1 DAARLNHSATHLL
14 HAALRRRLSE
24 HVKQAG
30 SLVTPERLRF
40 DFSHHRPVD
49 DGALRDIEDE
59 TNASIRA
66 NAEVTTEEMSYDD
79 AIKAGA
85 LAFFGDK
92 YGDRVSV
99 VRMGGFSTELCG
111 GTHVQRTG
119 DIGVLKIRGES
130 GVAAGVRRLEAVS
143 GEGALELIRSHE
155 AVLRDISALLR
166 TPGEEAAARL
176 EKLLAQQRELE
187 KRIAELQG
195 KLAGGASRDLLAD
208 ARRRLRAAR
217 RREPLVPLAETAAAP
232 AELRFADARL
242 FRELLGQHDEHVKGL
257 ERQVGVRIDIADSTL
272 TLHGDPLETEL
283 VSRVLLQLY
292 GLLESGYP
300 IYASDVD
307 YALRI
312 LSSDRNAK
320 LRDIFLD
327 TVFISAHKRVITP

>member
-1 DAARLNHSATHLL
+1 MA
-14 HAALRRRLSE
+14 
-24 HVKQAG
+24 
-30 SLVTPERLRF
+30 
-40 DFSHHRPVD
+40 
-49 DGALRDIEDE
+49 
-59 TNASIRA
+59 
-66 NAEVTTEEMSYDD
+66 YDD

-92 YGDRVSV
+92 YGDRVTV
-99 VRMGGFSTELCG
+99 VRMGDFSTELCG

-143 GEGALELIRSHE
+143 GEGALELIRGHE

-187 KRIAELQG
+187 RRIAELQG
-195 KLAGGASRDLLAD
+195 KLAGGASR
-208 ARRRLRAAR
+208 
-217 RREPLVPLAETAAAP
+217 
-232 AELRFADARL
+232 
-242 FRELLGQHDEHVKGL
+242 ELLGQHDEHVKAL
-257 ERQVGVRIDIADSTL
+257 ERQVGVRIDVADSTL
-272 TLHGDPLETEL
+272 TLHGDQLETEL

-300 IYASDVD
+300 IYPSDVD

-327 TVFISAHKRVITP
+327 TVFISAHKRVITPKSVAQKEYIDAIRNFDIVFGIGPAGTGKTYLAMAMAVAELMKNSFSRIILTR